1 MNADTLLDYQLGQ
14 LDEARREEFEQELAA
29 DPELANLSARL
40 ALSLVFL
47 LDDNP
52 PIEPP
57 PGLAARTI
65 AAVEE
70 RRTRPRILE
79 YSPVRVPFR
88 GADVAVAAGIFL
100 AGLATLLP
108 AMHRSRAQ
116 MQEAACTFN
125 LQQVGLGLSN
135 YANVHGSYPQPP
147 QSYPAGYYALQ
158 LREAGTLHDASIL
171 TCPASGSAAAIDD
184 LPTCAHFTSMMAH
197 SPEHCQRLLGDEYA
211 YHAGFRHA
219 SESFGPVPGPQA
231 LGVPL
236 PILAD
241 QPPRDDFHVVL
252 PGNSPD
258 HGGGG
263 QNVLFS
269 DHSVRWLR
277 SRSLPGIGD
286 QDIYLNDNRQP
297 RMGLNWKDVSL
308 IPAGFRVQGQ

>member
-1 MNADTLLDYQLGQ
+1 MNADDLLDYQLGQ
-14 LDEARREEFEQELAA
+14 LDEARREEIEQEIAS
-29 DPELANLSARL
+29 DPELGNRSARL

-47 LDDNP
+47 LDDGLSL
-52 PIEPP
+52 EPP
-57 PGLAARTI
+57 RDLAERTI
-65 AAVEE
+65 TAIEE

-88 GADVAVAAGIFL
+88 WADVAVAAGIFL

-125 LQQVGLGLSN
+125 LQQVGLGLAN
-135 YANVHGSYPQPP
+135 YANTHGSYPQPP
-147 QSYPAGYYALQ
+147 RSYPAGYFALQ
-158 LREAGTLHDASIL
+158 LMESGALRDASHL
-171 TCPASGSAAAIDD
+171 TCPSRGCSAQIED
-184 LPTCAHFTSMMAH
+184 LPSHSRFVTLMTR
-197 SPEHCQRLLGDEYA
+197 SPEQCQRMVGDEYA

-219 SESFGPVPGPQA
+219 AERFGPVPAPRA

-241 QPPRDDFHVVL
+241 QPPRDDFRIVL

-277 SRSLPGIGD
+277 TRSLPGID
-286 QDIYLNDNRQP
+286 SDIYLNNAHKP
-297 RMGLNWKDVSL
+297 RMGLSWKDVSL
-308 IPAGFRVQGQ
+308 IPAGFRVEAN